1 MWVECPR
8 KVAKVAGLLGAI
20 EEGHIRGTAVWTEVT
35 LEAADLGCYPG
46 SALALLCNLEKYSS
60 SLWAYF
66 HICKRR
72 KWRLPEPRQLQ

>member
-35 LEAADLGCYPG
+35 LEAADLGSYPG
-46 SALALLCNLEKYSS
+46 SALALLCNLEK
-60 SLWAYF
+60 
-66 HICKRR
+66 
-72 KWRLPEPRQLQ
+72 